1 MLSVLAES
9 PHGRTYRAQG
19 PAGVVALKELVF
31 ALVPALRASRVDLA
45 SSLKDGG
52 RGTSGLPATRLRMA
66 LVVAQVAVCLFLLA
80 GAGLMLRSFSRLL
93 DVSPGFEPEGAISA
107 ELNPAGPAYNDDAAR
122 MRYFDEA
129 LRAAASVPGVQQAGG
144 IDVLPTR
151 GNYGLTYFVEGYQPR
166 AGEPQPSD
174 QIRRAMPGYF
184 AAMSWSLS
192 VYASKS
198 VWLSSCCF
206 GASNSSQPGWLPP
219 RANDTSRS
227 AA

>member
-1 MLSVLAES
+1 ADRLLARSAAREKGFAVRAAMGAARVRSVGQLLTEGLLLAALGALGGVLLAAWGLDALLAVAPRQIRELAEIQVDRPVLAFS
-9 PHGRTYRAQG
+9 AALT
-19 PAGVVALKELVF
+19 VATTLVF

-122 MRYFDEA
+122 MRY
-129 LRAAASVPGVQQAGG
+129 
-144 IDVLPTR
+144 
-151 GNYGLTYFVEGYQPR
+151 
-166 AGEPQPSD
+166 
-174 QIRRAMPGYF
+174 
-184 AAMSWSLS
+184 
-192 VYASKS
+192 
-198 VWLSSCCF
+198 
-206 GASNSSQPGWLPP
+206 
-219 RANDTSRS
+219 
-227 AA
+227 